1 MNSKKIITQC
11 IEHAKNCLVP
21 TDIGS
26 LVESIDDDTA
36 VIATADKAIKKVLVF
51 SKNNKVIRIN
61 FIFNKE
67 ELSIKD
73 MVDNFGEIQSGYSFR
88 DNITKFR
95 ISIIDDKLN
104 SVIVKINDNVEV
116 NNSEISIK
124 TPKGIVTTKKIEDKI
139 FKSIMF
145 EMI

>member
-36 VIATADKAIKKVLVF
+36 VIATADKAIKKV
-51 SKNNKVIRIN
+51 IRIN

-95 ISIIDDKLN
+95 ISIIDDKIN

>member
-1 MNSKKIITQC
+1 MYLT
-11 IEHAKNCLVP
+11 
-21 TDIGS
+21 
-26 LVESIDDDTA
+26 
-36 VIATADKAIKKVLVF
+36 
-51 SKNNKVIRIN
+51 
-61 FIFNKE
+61 IFNKE

-95 ISIIDDKLN
+95 ISIIDDKIN

-124 TPKGIVTTKKIEDKI
+124 TPKGIVTTKKIEDI
-139 FKSIMF
+139 DH
-145 EMI
+145 